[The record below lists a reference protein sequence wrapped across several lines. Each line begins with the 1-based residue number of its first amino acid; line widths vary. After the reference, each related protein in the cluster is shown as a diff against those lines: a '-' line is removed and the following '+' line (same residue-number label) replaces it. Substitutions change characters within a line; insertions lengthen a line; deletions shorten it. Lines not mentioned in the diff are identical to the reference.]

1 MILFGIAV
9 VAAGLMGAW
18 HVTKYATPRAM
29 RAIGAKRRSSISSWK
44 ADHPAAP
51 PAARWAAAAAR
62 TFTGLRWGPGFLWR
76 ETKQAWRE
84 GFKAGK
90 AKYGLLEPPAPAEAE
105 PQAKQPKCRNDNCFC
120 QDHPDF
126 DGYDP
131 DEPEPLVEEPSARP
145 WPRLVPVSADEPATA
160 QEEKRMTIQT
170 ATGGEI
176 VNAEQF
182 HAEAKAIEAEAAAD
196 MEDAA
201 ADAARAREDL
211 ARIERMV
218 ASLTG
223 QQALS
228 RDISAVA
235 ALRDP
240 ATARAAAADSRLAAA
255 DQRLAG
261 AKSVAAIAARHVQLI
276 GTAAG
281 RFYQAA

>member
-201 ADAARAREDL
+201 ADAARAARTWPDRKDGGL
-211 ARIERMV
+211 ADR
-218 ASLTG
+218 
-223 QQALS
+223 
-228 RDISAVA
+228 A
-235 ALRDP
+235 AG
-240 ATARAAAADSRLAAA
+240 AAADIRRRRAEGPG
-255 DQRLAG
+255 RG
-261 AKSVAAIAARHVQLI
+261 
-276 GTAAG
+276 AG
-281 RFYQAA
+281 RGCGPAGSRPLTSVSPARRPSRRSPRGTCS